1 MKKLLSAV
9 AITLTAFGISS
20 CSENGFTV
28 DGEITGAKDSI
39 LYFENMSLEG
49 PVTIDSVK
57 LNASGEFSFGDKR
70 PEAPE
75 FYRLRIGGQMINVAI
90 DSNEV
95 VNIKAQYATM
105 PTKYEITGS
114 EDNKRIKELSLM
126 QITLFNKAM
135 AVQHNQQL
143 GADVIKDS
151 LRNMIDKYK
160 KMVTMKYIFKDPKAA
175 SSYFALFQTIGDYL
189 IFDPRNNRNDIKVFA
204 AVATSWDTFY
214 PGALRGQNLHNI
226 AIEGMKTERIVDA
239 ENSQK
244 IDPSKVSTAGLIDI
258 QLEDNKGVMRSLT
271 QLKGKVVLLDFHVF
285 ASDDSPKRILML
297 RELYNKYQAQGF
309 EIYQVSLDPDEHFW
323 KQQTAALPWI
333 CVRDADGINSERL
346 SIYNIQSLPEY
357 FLIDK
362 GNNLVGRSE
371 QIKDRNASIKGLLK

>member
-1 MKKLLSAV
+1 MKKMFSAAALVMAAFALV
-9 AITLTAFGISS
+9 A
-20 CSENGFTV
+20 CSEKKFHVEGSIEN
-28 DGEITGAKDSI
+28 AKDSL
-39 LYFENMSLEG
+39 LYFENISLEG
-49 PVTIDSVK
+49 PVVVDSVK
-57 LNASGEFSFGDKR
+57 LDADGQFDFSDKC

-75 FYRLRIGGQMINVAI
+75 FYRLRIAGQIINIAI
-90 DSNEV
+90 DSTETVSVKAKMPEMAANYEV
-95 VNIKAQYATM
+95 S
-105 PTKYEITGS
+105 GS
-114 EDNKRIKELSLM
+114 EECSKIRELALKQIALQNTIISLEKN
-126 QITLFNKAM
+126 TS
-135 AVQHNQQL
+135 L
-143 GADVIKDS
+143 GSDVIADS
-151 LRNMIDKYK
+151 ISKMIEAYK
-160 KMVTMKYIFKDPKAA
+160 NDVKTDYIFKEPKAA
-175 SSYFALFQTIGDYL
+175 SSYFAVFQAIGPSL
-189 IFDPRNNRNDIKVFA
+189 IFNPRNNRDDIKVFA

-371 QIKDRNASIKGLLK
+371 QIKDLNASIKGLLK

>member
-1 MKKLLSAV
+1 MNKILSAV
-9 AITLTAFGISS
+9 AITLTAIGICS

-28 DGEITGAKDSI
+28 EGEITGAQDSI
-39 LYFENMSLEG
+39 LYFENMSLDG

-57 LNASGEFSFGDKR
+57 LSANGEFSFGDKR

-95 VNIKAQYATM
+95 INVKAQYASM
-105 PTKYEITGS
+105 PTQYKITGS

-126 QITLFNKAM
+126 QISLYNKAV
-135 AVQHNQQL
+135 ALERNRQL
-143 GADVIKDS
+143 GADQIQAS
-151 LRNMIDKYK
+151 LQMMLNNYK
-160 KMVTMKYIFKDPKAA
+160 KKVTMEYIFKDPKAA

-189 IFDPRNNRNDIKVFA
+189 IFNPRNNRKDIKVFA

-244 IDPSKVSTAGLIDI
+244 IDPSKITTAGVIDI
-258 QLEDNKGVMRSLT
+258 QLEDNKGITRSLT

-285 ASDDSPKRILML
+285 ASDNSPKRIMML
-297 RELYNKYQAQGF
+297 RELYNKYHAQGF

-333 CVRDADGINSERL
+333 SVRDADGTSSERL
-346 SIYNIQSLPEY
+346 ALYNIQKLPEY

-362 GNNLVGRSE
+362 GNNLVGRAE
-371 QIKDRNASIKGLLK
+371 QIKDLSASIQGLLK